1 MDTSQIG
8 KYFFVKTED
17 GKLTGI
23 DFEPERFY
31 DTFFDC
37 LDDIFRNDID
47 RYLYGEQEIY
57 VCILDDVFDL
67 DIVVRDMARALIFQ
81 HNLFC
86 GSEECQG
93 VHFIFDKY
101 GYPDFAKEVTA
112 AIRNTVNIAPLFKYR
127 IAGKIKER
135 RMFTSYEVFQ
145 HEPNKLRLDALG
157 VQVTLEDSISEDEEE
172 QGGYSHYFDNKV
184 KVGGNTA
191 SRRPYIARRSR
202 TSEHK
207 SQWGD
212 PSFFSDFSDK
222 RVHELVRAL
231 RKLHENGNQKE
242 DPRKTLSNPS
252 DVSLDDSSDRS
263 LNDSS
268 AYHSGGSSDNL
279 SASPSSNHSE
289 GSSDITSR

>member
-1 MDTSQIG
+1 MLMDTSQIG
-8 KYFFVKTED
+8 KYFFVKAED
-17 GKLTGI
+17 GRLTGI

-81 HNLFC
+81 HDHFC
-86 GSEECQG
+86 GSEESQG

-135 RMFTSYEVFQ
+135 NMFTSYEVFQ

-157 VQVTLEDSISEDEEE
+157 VQVTLEDSTSEDEGE
-172 QGGYSHYFDNKV
+172 QDGYSRYFDNKV

-191 SRRPYIARRSR
+191 SRRPYSARRSR

-207 SQWGD
+207 SPWDD
-212 PSFFSDFSDK
+212 PSFFSDK
-222 RVHELVRAL
+222 RVNELVRIL
-231 RKLHENGNQKE
+231 RKIHESENQEE
-242 DPRKTLSNPS
+242 DPRKTSGDPS
-252 DVSLDDSSDRS
+252 GVF

-268 AYHSGGSSDNL
+268 NSSSSDCSNKSLSDSSDNSTGGFIKNHSGGLSD
-279 SASPSSNHSE
+279 APSE
-289 GSSDITSR
+289 